1 MMVNRRHLLL
11 GLAGLGSGFLPE
23 PGQALERTSLFDVA
37 TRLVAIYRAE
47 DADAL
52 HRALVPDLQ
61 PEFPPTALSA
71 WLKEA
76 RDTFGILQRTS
87 LPTYGSRAHSIFVAY
102 FDRGPS
108 DMFLQID
115 EQERVVFWTFKT
127 PSKVLS
133 LRRRV

>member
-1 MMVNRRHLLL
+1 MINRRHLLL
-11 GLAGLGSGFLPE
+11 GLAGLGIAPAQ
-23 PGQALERTSLFDVA
+23 GQALERTSLLAVA
-37 TRLVAIYRAE
+37 ARLVAIYRAE

-52 HRALVPDLQ
+52 HRALAPGLQ
-61 PEFPPTALSA
+61 ADFPPAALAA

-76 RDTFGILQRTS
+76 RDTFGMLQRTS

-127 PSKVLS
+127 PSSVLS
-133 LRRRV
+133 LRRRA

>member
-1 MMVNRRHLLL
+1 MINRRHLLL
-11 GLAGLGSGFLPE
+11 GLAGLGIAPTQ
-23 PGQALERTSLFDVA
+23 GQALERTSLFEVA
-37 TRLVAIYRAE
+37 TRLVAIYRAD

-52 HRALVPDLQ
+52 HRALAPDLQ
-61 PEFPPTALSA
+61 ADFPPRALSA

-76 RDTFGILQRTS
+76 RDTFGTLQRTS

-102 FDRGPS
+102 FDRGLS